1 MKNKLISFSEIE
13 YNLILEQSKKEE
25 RTFTATVRKIID
37 EFFKNKET
45 EKNDL

>member
-25 RTFTATVRKIID
+25 RTFTATVRKIVD
-37 EFFKNKET
+37 DFFKNKEDK
-45 EKNDL
+45 KNDM